1 MKRLQNAQD
10 LRRYLANLI
19 NRTESGEVEVNL
31 GKSLAYMSSILLRII
46 EGGDLEGRV
55 ERLER
60 KLESK
65 RKKGDVS

>member
-10 LRRYLANLI
+10 LRRYLASLI
-19 NRTESGEVEVNL
+19 NRVELGQVEVNL

-46 EGGDLEGRV
+46 EGGDLEGRD
-55 ERLER
+55 LQLGQ

-65 RKKGDVS
+65 RKKGDLS

>member
-10 LRRYLANLI
+10 LRRYLASLI
-19 NRTESGEVEVNL
+19 NRVESGEVEVNL

-46 EGGDLEGRV
+46 EGGDLEARV
-55 ERLER
+55 EQLER

-65 RKKGDVS
+65 RKKGDLS